1 MKGLYLQDIY
11 SDTAVF
17 PNRTTERFTASQIH
31 PLSNYEECGDDKE
44 AEAKP
49 ELPAAASTSTGPSL
63 SSSFISA
70 SSGYSFTRPS
80 LSLSLKERNVI

>member
-1 MKGLYLQDIY
+1 MEGLYLQYIY

-49 ELPAAASTSTGPSL
+49 ELPAAASTSTGPPTG
-63 SSSFISA
+63 ISM
-70 SSGYSFTRPS
+70 
-80 LSLSLKERNVI
+80 RNDTTN